1 MLHPALCC
9 GEHAMYGCNVHAAC
23 TRHGEAS
30 GTWLKRCAMSMLAPA
45 RAVYDPGNA
54 SDGKPY
60 CSAYNLYVE
69 IDVEP

>member
-1 MLHPALCC
+1 
-9 GEHAMYGCNVHAAC
+9 
-23 TRHGEAS
+23 
-30 GTWLKRCAMSMLAPA
+30 MSMLAPA